1 LATRVQTLLA
11 QSAECE
17 HMERTLTQ
25 VLAQIEERAPILSQ
39 QRAEYERVSPE
50 AALLSTQPSWAI
62 LERDTLATSN
72 GDDEQKLAKALKD
85 GALLEKNADD
95 LGPQNAC
102 LRYPSL
108 PHDIDADDG
117 GIVVGSPAN
126 GRSVLSAGTT
136 AVNKTAAMAPA
147 ESVDDVIANRLVLFN
162 SVPAIQAQ
170 NRRLL
175 PLVRQ
180 LGSRVEDAERRWREE
195 AGREQLAAVRE
206 AHEAM
211 AEVAKQLEAAGR
223 EMEGRS
229 AAGEASR
236 REREALKATPRA
248 VERRPAAEP
257 SSADEKSGLTR
268 LRVYKAEM
276 ESDAGRLR
284 DELGAAQNR

>member
-1 LATRVQTLLA
+1 

-17 HMERTLTQ
+17 RMERTLTQ

-50 AALLSTQPSWAI
+50 AALLSTQPPWAI
-62 LERDTLATSN
+62 LQRDALAASN

-95 LGPQNAC
+95 LGPQVHHPTRENAC
-102 LRYPSL
+102 LRCPSL
-108 PHDIDADDG
+108 PHDVDADDG
-117 GIVVGSPAN
+117 GIVDGSPAD
-126 GRSVLSAGTT
+126 GRS

-162 SVPAIQAQ
+162 PVPAMQAQ

-211 AEVAKQLEAAGR
+211 AEVAKQPKAAGR
-223 EMEGRS
+223 EMEERS

-236 REREALKATPRA
+236 REREALKAT
-248 VERRPAAEP
+248 VN
-257 SSADEKSGLTR
+257 R
-268 LRVYKAEM
+268 LQR
-276 ESDAGRLR
+276 G
-284 DELGAAQNR
+284 